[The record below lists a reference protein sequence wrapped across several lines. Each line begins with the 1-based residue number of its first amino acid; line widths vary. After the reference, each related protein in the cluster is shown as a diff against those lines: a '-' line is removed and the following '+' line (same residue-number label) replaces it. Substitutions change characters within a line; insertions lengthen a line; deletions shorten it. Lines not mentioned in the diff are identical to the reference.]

1 MLKRSIADIHP
12 VCAADAGNSDPVD
25 LAQPLR
31 PHKLNSTDALAISQ
45 RLPDRR
51 DSQRYRAVMRAAR
64 LSSCIH
70 NVQGLGLVRNISE
83 GGMLVESRLNFEIGE
98 SVMVALLDGDRIE
111 GEVVWQDGNSVGI
124 KFCSWISVD
133 AVLDKSSCKPS
144 GLRPRSP
151 RLAIDRAI
159 TIKSE
164 SFLADARMFD
174 ISQRGAKLH
183 FLKQLP
189 IDCRIQISCHGNQ
202 PVTGSVKWQA
212 GDLLGMEF
220 HRVLGIEELASWTA
234 VNGNNAGE
242 TYVA

>member
-1 MLKRSIADIHP
+1 MLKRSIANFHP
-12 VCAADAGNSDPVD
+12 FCASEAGNSDRVD
-25 LAQPLR
+25 LAQSPR
-31 PHKLNSTDALAISQ
+31 PDNLSSSDALDVSQ

-51 DSQRYRAVMRAAR
+51 DSPRYRSVMRAAR

-70 NVQGLGLVRNISE
+70 NVQGLGVVRNISE

-98 SVMVALLDGDRIE
+98 PVMVALLDGDRIE

-133 AVLDKSSCKPS
+133 AVLDKSTCKPS

-151 RLAIDRAI
+151 RLALDLAI
-159 TIKSE
+159 TIRSD
-164 SFLADARMFD
+164 SFIADARMFD

-189 IDCRIQISCHGNQ
+189 IDGRIQISCDDNR

-212 GDLLGMEF
+212 GDLLGIEF

-234 VNGNNAGE
+234 ISGNNVDEA
-242 TYVA
+242 